1 LVFIPCT
8 LRYGVLY
15 DTGAVQGIPR
25 VLRTALQDHA
35 AA

>member
-1 LVFIPCT
+1 
-8 LRYGVLY
+8 VLY

-25 VLRTALQDHA
+25 VLSTALQDNA